1 MIKKFRVTK
10 GSNRAVVL
18 LSGQTFVTIC
28 EASGNIIFSDRS
40 HTNEVSALLAP
51 GDYVL
56 ESDGRVKSIKF
67 SKKGGQDLE

>member
-28 EASGNIIFSDRS
+28 EASGNIIFSDCSR
-40 HTNEVSALLAP
+40 TKEVIALLAP